1 MRRAITTDANGLE
14 VLGMGFYWD
23 DVEVGYRFRTLGRT
37 VTEADIT
44 LFIGTVGM
52 VEEMFTNLDYI
63 ASQSII
69 GSRPAPGSLVFCMA
83 EGLLMQSTM
92 QRTGMAFMEADI
104 KVHRPTNAGDTI
116 HVECEVV
123 EARATSKVDRGLV
136 RTANRVVNQRGE
148 TVLTYSPLRMVKTR
162 PNDSTPAGD
171 K

>member
-1 MRRAITTDANGLE
+1 MRRSINMDENGLE
-14 VLGMGFYWD
+14 VLGLGFYWD
-23 DVEVGYRFRTLGRT
+23 DVEPGYRFRTLGRT
-37 VTEADIT
+37 ITETDIT

-52 VEEMFTNLDYI
+52 VEEMFTNLEYV

-116 HVECEVV
+116 HVECEVI
-123 EARATSKVDRGLV
+123 EARATSKPQRGLV
-136 RTANRVVNQRGE
+136 RTSNQVINQRGE
-148 TVLTYSPLRMVKTR
+148 VVLTYNPLRMVKTR
-162 PNDSTPAGD
+162 P
-171 K
+171 